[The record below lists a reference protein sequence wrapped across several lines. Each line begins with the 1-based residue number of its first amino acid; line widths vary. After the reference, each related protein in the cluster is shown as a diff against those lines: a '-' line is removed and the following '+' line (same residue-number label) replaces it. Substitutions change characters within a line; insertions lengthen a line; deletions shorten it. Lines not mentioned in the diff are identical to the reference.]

1 MTKSFQIIKG
11 LSPIVM
17 AAIHDGHHIREELYP
32 YLNLS
37 EHERAREEDPYT
49 AYLTE
54 VAQNRIIVDTS
65 RFEVDLN
72 RPKDQAIY
80 TTPEQAW
87 GLDVWKN
94 PLPKNLVDSSLDV
107 YESFYAGV
115 ADLLRGIIKKFGYFL
130 VLDLHTYNH
139 RRENPL
145 IEASPI
151 DNPEINIGLSNIQPT
166 WYPLVEEL
174 IKNLVRYPLY
184 NHVPDVRENVKFKG
198 GEFSRWIN
206 QSFGQYG
213 CSIAIEFKKTF
224 MDEWTGRVNI
234 HHLKDIRHMLALTLP
249 RLKKQLELNY
259 SVK

>member
-1 MTKSFQIIKG
+1 
-11 LSPIVM
+11 M
-17 AAIHDGHHIREELYP
+17 AAIHDGHHIREELCP

-37 EHERAREEDPYT
+37 EQERSREEDPYT

-54 VAQNRIIVDTS
+54 VAQNRVIVHTS
-65 RFEVDLN
+65 RFEVDMN
-72 RPKDQAIY
+72 RPKDQAVY
-80 TTPEQAW
+80 ATPEQAW
-87 GLDVWKN
+87 GLHVWKN
-94 PLPKNLVDSSLDV
+94 PLPQQMVDRSLAT
-107 YESFYAGV
+107 YESFYARL
-115 ADLLRGIIKKFGYFL
+115 ADLLRGIIEHFGYFI
-130 VLDLHTYNH
+130 VLDIHTYNH
-139 RRENPL
+139 RRESPR
-145 IEASPI
+145 IEAPPA

-174 IKNLVRYPLY
+174 IKNFIRYPLN
-184 NHVPDVRENVKFKG
+184 NHIPDVRENVKFKG

-224 MDEWTGRVNI
+224 MDEWTGCVNI

-259 SVK
+259 STR